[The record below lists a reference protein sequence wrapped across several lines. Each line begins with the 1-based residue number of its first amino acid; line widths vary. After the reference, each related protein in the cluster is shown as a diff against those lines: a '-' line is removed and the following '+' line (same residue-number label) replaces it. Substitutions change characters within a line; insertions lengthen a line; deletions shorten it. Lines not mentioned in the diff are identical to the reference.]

1 MDWSADR
8 IIRGILDV
16 ASDPGSIVTRGRG
29 GRLVVTGT
37 RDGIDF
43 RVIVDANGD
52 VITGYPVNLPRNP

>member
-1 MDWSADR
+1 M
-8 IIRGILDV
+8 
-16 ASDPGSIVTRGRG
+16 
-29 GRLVVTGT
+29 VVTGT